1 MSTKTKVFL
10 LNLVCFLA
18 IFLVFRFSFL
28 YFIDGVHQLILVLA
42 AAIIASIICPK
53 FFVVLEDGKE
63 RMKLK
68 WIFIKGIRNL

>member
-1 MSTKTKVFL
+1 MNTKTKVFL

-18 IFLVFRFSFL
+18 IFLVLRFSLL

-42 AAIIASIICPK
+42 AAIIASILCPK
-53 FFVVLEDGKE
+53 FFAVVEDGKE
-63 RMKLK
+63 RVKLK